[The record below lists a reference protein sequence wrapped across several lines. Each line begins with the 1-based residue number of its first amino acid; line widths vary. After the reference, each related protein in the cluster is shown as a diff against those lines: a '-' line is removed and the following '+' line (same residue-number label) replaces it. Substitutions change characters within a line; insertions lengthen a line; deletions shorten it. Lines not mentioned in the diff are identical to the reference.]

1 MINNP
6 ITYRHNTLNPESCID
21 YIFSSDSLYYN
32 VLDVLIQDSGLNL
45 SDHIPIIMKVNGN
58 VLGVNDSVK
67 EKRQNSLKNE
77 VINIRWDKSDLSR
90 YYEYTGANL
99 YPVFIECSN
108 FITRTNVS
116 NYAEV
121 INALYNKV
129 INALLCSD
137 VVVHRAKPSFFK
149 KWWDPS
155 LILSSCLCLLCAFC
169 LHSVLKKILTYL
181 DHFKN
186 KSIENYKLWQSVGKP
201 QNGEIFQ
208 KMKQSK
214 QDYKESINKHKKDCE
229 LKFGENLYES
239 LLDKDMNNF

>member
-1 MINNP
+1 MYDVFHCFTTLCNLNNVTQCNVINNP

-90 YYEYTGANL
+90 YYEYTGVNL

-137 VVVHRAKPSFFK
+137 VVVHRAKPSFLK

-155 LILSSCLCLLCAFC
+155 LILSSMFMFAVY
-169 LHSVLKKILTYL
+169 VLSSQCIKENTYL
-181 DHFKN
+181 
-186 KSIENYKLWQSVGKP
+186 LR
-201 QNGEIFQ
+201 
-208 KMKQSK
+208 
-214 QDYKESINKHKKDCE
+214 
-229 LKFGENLYES
+229 S
-239 LLDKDMNNF
+239 L